1 MSNLLNSKKK
11 QLLNRGP
18 KIEPQ
23 TAFSLDEDKKN
34 EVKSLQQ
41 ENQQEQQ
48 QSPETE
54 EVPKTK
60 KPGRPKVI
68 REDQVTSVRLMKSTR
83 SKLNAL
89 VQLGKAEN
97 VDLLIDSLVEDYIK
111 LELTKD
117 EKRIY
122 QVVFDT
128 FNKK

>member
-1 MSNLLNSKKK
+1 MSNLLNPKKK
-11 QLLNRGP
+11 QLLDRGP

-23 TAFSLDEDKKN
+23 TAFSLDEEKETEVDELKKDD
-34 EVKSLQQ
+34 
-41 ENQQEQQ
+41 QQEQQ
-48 QSPETE
+48 PAAEIEET
-54 EVPKTK
+54 PKTK

-97 VDLLIDSLVEDYIK
+97 VDLLIDTLVEDYIK

-122 QVVFDT
+122 QIVFET

>member
-1 MSNLLNSKKK
+1 MSNLLNPKKK
-11 QLLNRGP
+11 LLDRGP

-23 TAFSLDEDKKN
+23 TAFSLDEDKETKVDEMKN
-34 EVKSLQQ
+34 DG
-41 ENQQEQQ
+41 QQ
-48 QSPETE
+48 QQQPAAEVEET
-54 EVPKTK
+54 PITK

-68 REDQVTSVRLMKSTR
+68 RDDQVTSVRLMKSTR

-111 LELTKD
+111 QELTKD

-122 QVVFDT
+122 QIVFET

>member
-1 MSNLLNSKKK
+1 MSNLLNPKKK
-11 QLLNRGP
+11 LLDRGP

-23 TAFSLDEDKKN
+23 TAFSLDEDKETNVDEMKN
-34 EVKSLQQ
+34 YG
-41 ENQQEQQ
+41 QQ
-48 QSPETE
+48 QPAAEVEET
-54 EVPKTK
+54 PITK

-68 REDQVTSVRLMKSTR
+68 RDDQVTSVRLMKSTR

-111 LELTKD
+111 QELTKD

-122 QVVFDT
+122 QIVFET

>member
-1 MSNLLNSKKK
+1 MSNLLNPKKK
-11 QLLNRGP
+11 LLDRGP

-23 TAFSLDEDKKN
+23 TAFSLDEDKETKVDEMKN
-34 EVKSLQQ
+34 DG
-41 ENQQEQQ
+41 QQ
-48 QSPETE
+48 QPAAEVEET
-54 EVPKTK
+54 PITK

-68 REDQVTSVRLMKSTR
+68 RDDQVTSVRLMKSTR

-111 LELTKD
+111 QELTKD

-122 QVVFDT
+122 QIVFET

>member
-1 MSNLLNSKKK
+1 MSNLLNPKKK

-23 TAFSLDEDKKN
+23 TAFSLDEELEVDELKKDG
-34 EVKSLQQ
+34 
-41 ENQQEQQ
+41 QQEQQ
-48 QSPETE
+48 PTTAIEATPQ
-54 EVPKTK
+54 TK

-68 REDQVTSVRLMKSTR
+68 RDDQVTSVRLMKSTR

-111 LELTKD
+111 QELTKD

-122 QVVFDT
+122 QIVFET